1 MIILPSINKVENTH
15 NAREKGVTGSSV
27 EPFVDQVPRRFF
39 VSGRAGN
46 PKFNFFHIV
55 KYEVF
60 NQEIDVNF
68 KKVEKS
74 PGLGEKKR
82 PGG

>member
-1 MIILPSINKVENTH
+1 MRV
-15 NAREKGVTGSSV
+15 REGRDGGSSV

-68 KKVEKS
+68 KKVEKIV
-74 PGLGEKKR
+74 
-82 PGG
+82 